1 MEHLKI
7 PLLKGFSPD
16 DAHGTLRRLGADEK
30 SYAKGE
36 TILAE
41 GSTSSAI
48 GILLSGRVHILQQD
62 YWGNRTILVTIEP
75 GDLFGEAYACVPS
88 AVMGVSAVAAE
99 DSTAAFLDWRSLF
112 QPWVLPSADHMRL
125 VENLLTILAEKNL
138 RLTGKMATITRR
150 STRGKLLAY
159 LSGQAR
165 QQGSAFFTIPYDRQ
179 QLADFLSVDRSA
191 MCAVLA
197 QLKREGVLDF
207 HKNTFRLLKNPEE

>member
-16 DAHGTLRRLGADEK
+16 DAHGTLRRLGAAEK

-75 GDLFGEAYACVPS
+75 GDLFGEAYA
-88 AVMGVSAVAAE
+88 
-99 DSTAAFLDWRSLF
+99 
-112 QPWVLPSADHMRL
+112 
-125 VENLLTILAEKNL
+125 
-138 RLTGKMATITRR
+138 
-150 STRGKLLAY
+150 
-159 LSGQAR
+159 
-165 QQGSAFFTIPYDRQ
+165 
-179 QLADFLSVDRSA
+179 
-191 MCAVLA
+191 
-197 QLKREGVLDF
+197 
-207 HKNTFRLLKNPEE
+207 

>member
-16 DAHGTLRRLGADEK
+16 DAHGTLRRLGAAEK

-99 DSTAAFLDWRSLF
+99 DSTAAFLDRRSLF